1 MLALVRRVPVLAVIP
16 LTIGVIAVPWWAWTK
31 SMDFTTPPSEAQL
44 RRIRADA
51 AAALSKPQRDK
62 PLNSGEDLQREVQS
76 PIKPP
81 PVIDPGDPHA
91 PAPLDA
97 FRDNADKGAKA
108 LIELAVHLEEQSGN
122 ARALLAWERVLD
134 SCKPDDSQRA
144 AALAGIQR
152 LRPSVAPWAA
162 DPLTKPLVLEAAV
175 NQPTPPPALEA
186 LLGEVARITANSSA
200 GLVKFVPRVDLPDQ
214 QKEKEKA
221 KPKPKPKPKPKGKEK
236 VPAEP
241 PAPPPPPPPPRP
253 PLSLQIL
260 ADGESSASTGMIELT
275 LPEDPT
281 ELRRE
286 ILRGVYRLVASQ
298 IAATTEL
305 NPPDPLAETDDP
317 VPALSARITR
327 LCWADF
333 GKSLQPADR
342 P

>member
-1 MLALVRRVPVLAVIP
+1 MLPLVRRVPILAVIP

-31 SMDFTTPPSEAQL
+31 DMDFVTPPDEFQL
-44 RRIRADA
+44 RRIRGDTA
-51 AAALSKPQRDK
+51 ATLSKPRRDK
-62 PLNSGEDLQREVQS
+62 PLNSGDYLQREVQS

-97 FRDNADKGAKA
+97 FREHADKGAKA

-152 LRPSVAPWAA
+152 LRPSVAPWSV
-162 DPLTKPLVLEAAV
+162 DPLAKPLVLEAAV
-175 NQPTPPPALEA
+175 NQATPHPSLDGLLE
-186 LLGEVARITANSSA
+186 EVARITANSSA
-200 GLVKFVPRVDLPDQ
+200 GLVKFIPRVDLPDPPQ
-214 QKEKEKA
+214 KEKA
-221 KPKPKPKPKPKGKEK
+221 KPKPKPKPKGKAK
-236 VPAEP
+236 APAEP
-241 PAPPPPPPPPRP
+241 PPPPPPPPPPRP

-260 ADGESSASTGMIELT
+260 ADGESSASTDVIELA
-275 LPEDPT
+275 LSEDPA

-286 ILRGVYRLVASQ
+286 LLRGVYRLVASQ
-298 IAATTEL
+298 LAATTEF
-305 NPPDPLAETDDP
+305 NPPDALSDADDP
-317 VPALSARITR
+317 APALSARITR
-327 LCWADF
+327 LCWSEF
-333 GKSLQPADR
+333 GKSLNSADR